1 MPMSQF
7 FKFSGCLLAVL
18 SISSLTGPCLAA
30 DLPRPIPTAH
40 SRQLRVDLTWPE
52 SGALYFDVQS
62 SSDPEGPFMTL
73 HPGFHRE
80 VPAYCD
86 FLGKP
91 YVTRYYRVRSV
102 TPDQAGSGLKNASE
116 WSDVVQGTSQPYAAD
131 LLLTDLQEAGWRY
144 FYHYG
149 HPVSGLA
156 REGAPRKPELCTIGA
171 TGMGLFNLGVG
182 VERGFSTRQEAASQV
197 LKILTFLNDK
207 ADRFHGVFPHWID
220 GETGRTIPFSQY
232 DDGADLVETAYLAQ
246 GLLYTREFFDQ
257 PSPQEAVIRTLADKV
272 WREIEWD
279 WFASEKD
286 GRACLFW
293 HWSPN
298 HGWRMNMPVRGF
310 NECQITYLLAL
321 ASPTHPAPL
330 KAYQDSWYNDS
341 FSTNRTDF
349 GVQHELGQRLG
360 FPLFFTHYSYL
371 GFDPRQ
377 VTFHGRTY
385 FDHFTDACKVQVKY
399 AQSRKDDFM
408 GYGPLWGLTAS
419 LDPTGYMAHEPGTS
433 HDNGTIS
440 PTAALSSMPYLPEAS
455 QQFLQTFY
463 LEHGKQ
469 TWGPFGPIDAFNYNQ
484 NWFSPEL
491 LGIDVG
497 PIGPMVENH
506 LTGSCWRTFMQAPEI
521 QALLSRLPDRP

>member
-1 MPMSQF
+1 MPIRNPSRLIHH
-7 FKFSGCLLAVL
+7 LLAAL
-18 SISSLTGPCLAA
+18 LISSLAHASNTPE
-30 DLPRPIPTAH
+30 LPRPVLTAY

-52 SGALYFDVQS
+52 TDARYFEIQS
-62 SSDPEGPFMTL
+62 SSSPGGPYIPL
-73 HPGFHRE
+73 HQGLHSE

-86 FLGKP
+86 FIGKAH
-91 YVTRYYRVRSV
+91 VTRYYRLRSV
-102 TPDQAGSGLKNASE
+102 NPDESGGISSASE
-116 WSDVVQGTSQPYAAD
+116 WSEVVQGTSQPHAPD
-131 LLLTDLQEAGWRY
+131 LLLTELQEASWRY

-149 HPVSGLA
+149 HPVSGFA

-182 VERGFSTRQEAASQV
+182 VERGFSTRQEGATQA
-197 LKILTFLNDK
+197 LKILKFLHDK
-207 ADRFHGVFPHWID
+207 ADRFHGVFPHWIN
-220 GETGRTIPFSQY
+220 GETGETIPFSQY

-257 PSPQEAVIRTLADKV
+257 DHALEKQVRSLADKL

-279 WFASEKD
+279 WFASEKG

-321 ASPTHPAPL
+321 ASPTHPAPM

-360 FPLFFTHYSYL
+360 FPLFFAHYSYL

-377 VTFHGRTY
+377 VVYNGKTY
-385 FDHFTDACKVQVKY
+385 FEHFTDACKVQLAY
-399 AQSRKDDFM
+399 AHSRQIDFM

-419 LDPTGYMAHEPGTS
+419 LDPTGYMAHEPGST

-455 QQFLQTFY
+455 LQFLQTLY
-463 LEHGKQ
+463 LEYGKR

-506 LTGSCWRTFMQAPEI
+506 LTGSCWQTFMRAPEI